1 LQEVIIQFKVI
12 QMKFIIKTFS
22 LSLLLLSIALTGYSQ
37 QVSKPSQGTY
47 ALTNATIET
56 VTKGTV
62 KGTLVVENGNISA
75 IGPNVAIPPDA
86 KVVDC
91 SGLFVYPGLIDAGT
105 QLGLVEVSSVSLTA
119 DANELGDIIPQMQAL
134 TAVNPNA
141 TAIPVTRV
149 EGVTTAL
156 VVPVGGTVPGTAAL
170 INLVGYTPDQMYAG
184 FKGIVMNYPSSGRRG
199 RRDSR
204 TDEQRKK
211 DEDKQLKKINDM
223 WDQLALYHRL
233 DSMAGTQ
240 SASSLDY
247 NPEMEA
253 MLPAYRGEIP
263 VLLEV
268 NQASSIESAIKWVKK
283 RKINAIFT
291 GVAEGWRVADQLA
304 EAKIPVITGP
314 MLSMPTRAS
323 DRYDTPY
330 ANPGKMHKA
339 GVKVAIRSNDTE
351 NVRNLPFNA
360 GFAAAYGMGKE
371 AALKAVTIVPAE
383 IMGVADRLGSL
394 EKGKS
399 ATLFVTDGDPFETK
413 TQVKHLFIDG
423 WNIPLDSRHIR
434 LYNEFL
440 ERSPGLE
447 K

>member
-1 LQEVIIQFKVI
+1 
-12 QMKFIIKTFS
+12 MKSIIKTFS
-22 LSLLLLSIALTGYSQ
+22 LSLLLLSMALTGYSQ

-91 SGLFVYPGLIDAGT
+91 SGLFIYPGLIDAGT

-149 EGVTTAL
+149 EGVTTTL

-268 NQASSIESAIKWVKK
+268 NQASAIESAIKWVKK

>member
-1 LQEVIIQFKVI
+1 MQEVIIQFKVI

-22 LSLLLLSIALTGYSQ
+22 LSLLLLSMALTGYSQ

-91 SGLFVYPGLIDAGT
+91 SGLFIYPGLIDAGT

-149 EGVTTAL
+149 EGVTTTL

-268 NQASSIESAIKWVKK
+268 NQASAIESAIKWVKK

>member
-1 LQEVIIQFKVI
+1 
-12 QMKFIIKTFS
+12 MKFIIKIFS
-22 LSLLLLSIALTGYSQ
+22 LAIFLLSIGLTGYSQ
-37 QVSKPSQGTY
+37 QLIKPTQGTY
-47 ALTNATIET
+47 ALTNATIVT

-62 KGTLVVENGNISA
+62 QGTLVVEDGNISA

-91 SGLFVYPGLIDAGT
+91 SGLFIYPGLIDGGT
-105 QLGLVEVSSVSLTA
+105 QLGLVEVSSVSLTS

-149 EGVTTAL
+149 EGITTTL

-223 WDQLALYHRL
+223 WDKLALYHRL

-253 MLPAYRGEIP
+253 MLPAYRGEMP

-268 NQASSIESAIKWVKK
+268 NKASSIESAIKWVKK

-304 EAKIPVITGP
+304 EAKISVITGP

-351 NVRNLPFNA
+351 NVRNLPYNA

-383 IMGVADRLGSL
+383 MFGVADRLGSL

-413 TQVKHLFIDG
+413 THVKHVFIDG
-423 WNIPLDSRHIR
+423 WNVPLDSRHIR
-434 LYNEFL
+434 LYHEFL

>member
-1 LQEVIIQFKVI
+1 
-12 QMKFIIKTFS
+12 MKLIIKTFS

-91 SGLFVYPGLIDAGT
+91 SGLFIYPGLIDAGT
-105 QLGLVEVSSVSLTA
+105 QLGLVEVSSVSLTS

-149 EGVTTAL
+149 EGVTTTL

-199 RRDSR
+199 RRDRR
-204 TDEQRKK
+204 TEEQRQK

-268 NQASSIESAIKWVKK
+268 NQASAIESAIKWVQK

-304 EAKIPVITGP
+304 AAKIPVITGP

-351 NVRNLPFNA
+351 NVRNLPYNA

>member
-1 LQEVIIQFKVI
+1 
-12 QMKFIIKTFS
+12 MKFIIKTFS

-105 QLGLVEVSSVSLTA
+105 QLGLVEVSSVSLTS

-149 EGVTTAL
+149 EGVTTTL

-199 RRDSR
+199 RRDRR
-204 TDEQRKK
+204 TEEQRQK

-268 NQASSIESAIKWVKK
+268 NQASAIESAIKWVQK

-304 EAKIPVITGP
+304 AAKIPVITGP

>member
-1 LQEVIIQFKVI
+1 MVIIQIKVI
-12 QMKFIIKTFS
+12 QMKFIIKIFS
-22 LSLLLLSIALTGYSQ
+22 LAILLLSIGLTGYSQ
-37 QVSKPSQGTY
+37 QLSKPTQGTY
-47 ALTNATIET
+47 ALTNATIVT
-56 VTKGTV
+56 VTKGTIQ
-62 KGTLVVENGNISA
+62 GTLVVEAGNISA

-91 SGLFVYPGLIDAGT
+91 SGLFIYPGLIDGGT
-105 QLGLVEVSSVSLTA
+105 QLGLVEVSSVSLTS

-149 EGVTTAL
+149 EGITTTL

-199 RRDSR
+199 RRDNR

-223 WDQLALYHRL
+223 WDKLALYHRL

-253 MLPAYRGEIP
+253 MLPAYRGEMP

-268 NQASSIESAIKWVKK
+268 NKASSIESAIKWVKK

-304 EAKIPVITGP
+304 EAKISVITGP

-351 NVRNLPFNA
+351 NVRNLPYNA

-383 IMGVADRLGSL
+383 MFGVADRLGSL

-413 TQVKHLFIDG
+413 THVKHVFIDG
-423 WNIPLDSRHIR
+423 WNVPLDSRHIR
-434 LYNEFL
+434 LYHEFL

>member
-1 LQEVIIQFKVI
+1 
-12 QMKFIIKTFS
+12 MKFIIKTFS
-22 LSLLLLSIALTGYSQ
+22 LSLLVLSMALTGYSQ
-37 QVSKPSQGTY
+37 QVSKPTQGTY

-56 VTKGTV
+56 ITKGTI

-86 KVVDC
+86 EVVDC
-91 SGLFVYPGLIDAGT
+91 SGLFIYPGLIDAGT
-105 QLGLVEVSSVSLTA
+105 QLGLVEVSSVSLTS

-149 EGVTTAL
+149 EGVTTTL

-184 FKGIVMNYPSSGRRG
+184 FKGIVMNYPSSGQRG
-199 RRDSR
+199 RRDRR

-211 DEDKQLKKINDM
+211 DEEKQLKKINEM

-268 NQASSIESAIKWVKK
+268 NQASAIESAIKWVQK

-304 EAKIPVITGP
+304 AAKIPVITGP

-351 NVRNLPFNA
+351 NVRNLPYNA

-383 IMGVADRLGSL
+383 IFGVADRLGSL

-413 TQVKHLFIDG
+413 TQVKHLFIEG
-423 WNIPLDSRHIR
+423 WNVPLDSRHIR
-434 LYNEFL
+434 LYHEFL

>member
-1 LQEVIIQFKVI
+1 MQEVIIQFKVI

-22 LSLLLLSIALTGYSQ
+22 LSLLLLSMALTGYSQ

-75 IGPNVAIPPDA
+75 IGPNVAIPPEA

-91 SGLFVYPGLIDAGT
+91 SGLFIYPGLIDAGT

-149 EGVTTAL
+149 EGVTTTL

-268 NQASSIESAIKWVKK
+268 NQASAIESAIKWVKK

>member
-1 LQEVIIQFKVI
+1 VVIIQIKVI
-12 QMKFIIKTFS
+12 QMKFIIKIFS
-22 LSLLLLSIALTGYSQ
+22 LAILLLSIGLTGYSQ
-37 QVSKPSQGTY
+37 QLSKPTQGTY
-47 ALTNATIET
+47 ALTNATIVT
-56 VTKGTV
+56 VTKGTIQ
-62 KGTLVVENGNISA
+62 GTLVVEAGNISA

-91 SGLFVYPGLIDAGT
+91 SGLFIYPGLIDGGT
-105 QLGLVEVSSVSLTA
+105 QLGLVEVSSVSLTS

-149 EGVTTAL
+149 EGITTTL

-199 RRDSR
+199 RRDNR

-223 WDQLALYHRL
+223 WDKLALYHRL

-253 MLPAYRGEIP
+253 MLPAYRGEMP

-268 NQASSIESAIKWVKK
+268 NKASSIESAIKWVKK

-304 EAKIPVITGP
+304 EAKISVITGP

-351 NVRNLPFNA
+351 NVRNLPYNA

-383 IMGVADRLGSL
+383 MFGVADRLGSL

-413 TQVKHLFIDG
+413 THVKHVFIDG
-423 WNIPLDSRHIR
+423 WNVPLDSRHIR
-434 LYNEFL
+434 LYHEFL

>member
-1 LQEVIIQFKVI
+1 
-12 QMKFIIKTFS
+12 MKFIIKTFS
-22 LSLLLLSIALTGYSQ
+22 LSLLLLSMALTGYSQ

-91 SGLFVYPGLIDAGT
+91 SGLFIYPGLIDAGT

-149 EGVTTAL
+149 EGVTTTL

-268 NQASSIESAIKWVKK
+268 NQASAIESAIKWVKK

>member
-1 LQEVIIQFKVI
+1 
-12 QMKFIIKTFS
+12 MKFTIKIFALLMLGLSSFS
-22 LSLLLLSIALTGYSQ
+22 SYGQ
-37 QVSKPSQGTY
+37 QISKPSRGTF

-56 VTKGTV
+56 ITNGTV
-62 KGTLVVENGNISA
+62 QGTLVIENGNISA

-91 SGLFVYPGLIDAGT
+91 AGLFIYPGLIDGGT

-119 DANELGDIIPQMQAL
+119 DANEIGDIKPQMQAL

-149 EGVTTAL
+149 EGVTTTL
-156 VVPVGGTVPGTAAL
+156 VAPVGGTIPGTASL
-170 INLVGYTPDQMYAG
+170 INLVGYTPQQMYAG
-184 FKGIVMNYPSSGRRG
+184 FKAVVINYPSAGRRG
-199 RRDSR
+199 RRDRRS
-204 TDEQRKK
+204 DEERKK
-211 DEDKQLKKINDM
+211 QEEKQLKKLNDL
-223 WDQLALYHRL
+223 WDNLALYHKL
-233 DSMAGTQ
+233 DSAAKAG
-240 SASSLDY
+240 SGEALDY
-247 NPEMEA
+247 NPQMEA
-253 MLPAYRGEIP
+253 MLPVIRGEMPI
-263 VLLEV
+263 LLEV
-268 NQASSIESAIKWVKK
+268 NQASAIESAIKWVAEKK
-283 RKINAIFT
+283 VKAIFT
-291 GVAEGWRVADQLA
+291 GVAEGWRVADKIA
-304 EAKIPVITGP
+304 AANIPVITGP
-314 MLSMPTRAS
+314 MMSMPTRTS

-330 ANPGKMHKA
+330 ANAGKMHKA
-339 GVKVAIRSNDTE
+339 GVKVAIRSNETE

-383 IMGVADRLGSL
+383 IFGVDDRLGSL

-413 TQVKHLFIDG
+413 THVKHLFIDG
-423 WNIPLDSRHIR
+423 WSVPLDSRHIR

>member
-1 LQEVIIQFKVI
+1 
-12 QMKFIIKTFS
+12 MKFIIKTFS

>member
-1 LQEVIIQFKVI
+1 
-12 QMKFIIKTFS
+12 M
-22 LSLLLLSIALTGYSQ
+22 
-37 QVSKPSQGTY
+37 
-47 ALTNATIET
+47 
-56 VTKGTV
+56 
-62 KGTLVVENGNISA
+62 
-75 IGPNVAIPPDA
+75 AIPPDA

-91 SGLFVYPGLIDAGT
+91 SGLFIYPGLIDGGT
-105 QLGLVEVSSVSLTA
+105 QLGLVEVSSVSLTS

-149 EGVTTAL
+149 EGITTTL

-199 RRDSR
+199 RRDNR

-223 WDQLALYHRL
+223 WDKLALYHRL

-253 MLPAYRGEIP
+253 MLPAYRGEMP

-268 NQASSIESAIKWVKK
+268 NKASSIESAIKWVKK

-304 EAKIPVITGP
+304 EAKISVITGP

-351 NVRNLPFNA
+351 NVRNLPYNA

-383 IMGVADRLGSL
+383 MFGVADRLGSL

-413 TQVKHLFIDG
+413 THVKHVFIDG
-423 WNIPLDSRHIR
+423 WNVPLDSRHIR
-434 LYNEFL
+434 LYHEFL

>member
-1 LQEVIIQFKVI
+1 
-12 QMKFIIKTFS
+12 MKFIIKIFS
-22 LSLLLLSIALTGYSQ
+22 LAILLLSIGLTGYSQ
-37 QVSKPSQGTY
+37 QLSKPTQGTY
-47 ALTNATIET
+47 ALTNATIVT
-56 VTKGTV
+56 VTKGTIQ
-62 KGTLVVENGNISA
+62 GTLVVEAGNISA

-91 SGLFVYPGLIDAGT
+91 SGLFIYPGLIDGGT
-105 QLGLVEVSSVSLTA
+105 QLGLVEVSSVSLTS

-149 EGVTTAL
+149 EGITTTL

-199 RRDSR
+199 RRDNR

-223 WDQLALYHRL
+223 WDKLALYHRL

-253 MLPAYRGEIP
+253 MLPAYRGEMP

-268 NQASSIESAIKWVKK
+268 NKASSIESAIKWVKK

-304 EAKIPVITGP
+304 EAKISVITGP

-351 NVRNLPFNA
+351 NVRNLPYNA

-383 IMGVADRLGSL
+383 MFGVADRLGSL

-413 TQVKHLFIDG
+413 THVKHVFIDG
-423 WNIPLDSRHIR
+423 WNVPLDSRHIR
-434 LYNEFL
+434 LYHEFL